1 MAVNRKVLLDAALS
15 EGQNSLTR
23 AWNSG
28 GVRLAFQMIQTLLFK

>member
-15 EGQNSLTR
+15 EGQNALTR

>member
-1 MAVNRKVLLDAALS
+1 MAVNGKVLLEAALS

-28 GVRLAFQMIQTLLFK
+28 GVRVVFQTTLL